1 MGAAGFCHEVL
12 FYDDDEEFLEGTVPL
27 LRAGLEAGEP
37 SLVAVRRG
45 RSELLRAELGEDGKK
60 VEFVEMEVVGR
71 NPARIIPVWRDFIGR
86 AGTASAVRGIGEPVW
101 PGRDAAELEEC
112 RRHERLLNLAFGRGR
127 EWTLICP
134 YDSAG
139 LDDEV
144 LQLAYESHSHARC
157 HGSLVESPAWS
168 GNGNRYAPFEGALPP
183 PPDDATALEFER
195 AQLSSI
201 RELVGRETAAASLPA
216 ERGSDLVAAVSELA
230 ANSVVHG
237 GGHGTLH
244 VWREP
249 GAFLVE
255 VHDRGRIEQPLVGR
269 LRPGLEQDG
278 GRGLWM
284 VNQLCD
290 LVQIRSGP
298 EGSGIRLRMNL
309 S

>member
-1 MGAAGFCHEVL
+1 MAGFSHHVL
-12 FYDDDEEFLEGTVPL
+12 FYADDEEFLEATVPI
-27 LRAGLEAGEP
+27 LRAGLETGEP
-37 SLVAVRRG
+37 SLVAVRRS
-45 RSELLRAELGEDGKK
+45 RSELLRSELGEDGEE
-60 VEFVEMEVVGR
+60 VEFVDMEVVGR

-86 AGTASAVRGIGEPVW
+86 AGPGLAVRGIGEPVW

-127 EWTLICP
+127 EWTLLCP

-157 HGSLVESPAWS
+157 HGSLIESPAWS
-168 GNGNRYAPFEGALPP
+168 GDGSRYAPFEGALPP

-195 AQLSSI
+195 EELSSI
-201 RELVGRETAAASLPA
+201 RELVGHETAVASLPA

-230 ANSVVHG
+230 ANSVIHG
-237 GGHGTLH
+237 GGRGTLH

-249 GAFLVE
+249 GAFLAE
-255 VHDRGRIEQPLVGR
+255 VHDRGTIEQPLVGR
-269 LRPGLEQDG
+269 LRPGLEQEG

>member
-1 MGAAGFCHEVL
+1 MGAAGFSHEVL
-12 FYDDDEEFLEGTVPL
+12 FYDDDEEFLEGAVPL

-37 SLVAVRRG
+37 SLVAVRRS
-45 RSELLRAELGEDGKK
+45 RSELLRAELGEDGEQ

-71 NPARIIPVWRDFIGR
+71 NPARIIPVWRDFIER
-86 AGTASAVRGIGEPVW
+86 AEPGLTVRGIGEPVW

-112 RRHERLLNLAFGRGR
+112 RRHERLLNLVFGRGR
-127 EWTLICP
+127 EWTLLCP
-134 YDSAG
+134 YDTG

-144 LQLAYESHSHARC
+144 LQLAYESHSHAHC
-157 HGSLVESPAWS
+157 HGSLIESPGWL
-168 GNGNRYAPFEGALPP
+168 GNGNRYAPFAGVLPP

-195 AQLSSI
+195 DELSSI
-201 RELVGRETAAASLPA
+201 RQLVGRETAAASLPA
-216 ERGSDLVAAVSELA
+216 ARGSDLVAAVSELA
-230 ANSVVHG
+230 ANSVIHG
-237 GGHGTLH
+237 GGSGTLH

-255 VHDRGRIEQPLVGR
+255 VHDRGTIEQPLVGR